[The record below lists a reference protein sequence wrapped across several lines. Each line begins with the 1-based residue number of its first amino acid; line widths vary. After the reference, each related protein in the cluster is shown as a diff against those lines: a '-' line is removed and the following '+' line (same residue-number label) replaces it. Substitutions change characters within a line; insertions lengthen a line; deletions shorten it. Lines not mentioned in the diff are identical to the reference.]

1 MPQSPQQLEHAKTEW
16 SAKVTPKID
25 GFEQGDAKTVTMHIE
40 AEKVRVLYEIAM
52 QLALA
57 REMTGPP
64 RTR

>member
-1 MPQSPQQLEHAKTEW
+1 MPQSSQQLEQAKNEW
-16 SAKVTPKID
+16 SKKVTAKIG

-40 AEKVRVLYEIAM
+40 AEKVGVLYEIAM

-64 RTR
+64 PRR